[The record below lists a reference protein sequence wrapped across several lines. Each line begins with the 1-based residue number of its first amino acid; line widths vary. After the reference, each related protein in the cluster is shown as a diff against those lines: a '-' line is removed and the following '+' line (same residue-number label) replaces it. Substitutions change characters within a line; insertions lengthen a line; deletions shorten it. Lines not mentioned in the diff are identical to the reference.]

1 MFTDSERM
9 SRRSVIL
16 ILTIHGWSKFNIF
29 MDVPLI
35 LKVKP
40 EARRREEGGGVI
52 FGFDMR

>member
-40 EARRREEGGGVI
+40 EARRREEGGG
-52 FGFDMR
+52 